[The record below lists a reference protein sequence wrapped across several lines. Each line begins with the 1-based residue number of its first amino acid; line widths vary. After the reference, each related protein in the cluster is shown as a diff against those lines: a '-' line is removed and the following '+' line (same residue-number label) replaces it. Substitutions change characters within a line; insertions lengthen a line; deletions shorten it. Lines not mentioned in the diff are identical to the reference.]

1 MAIALQVTCFL
12 DQAIKSGVSH
22 SALFMR
28 NQGSS
33 GNAVRVDMPPR
44 GVLRS
49 REGTLQVGTSIY
61 QRTMITYSLSSRFSS
76 MYYADLAES
85 EQ

>member
-1 MAIALQVTCFL
+1 MFL
-12 DQAIKSGVSH
+12 RSGYQKRVSH

-44 GVLRS
+44 GVLPS